1 MEICCKNILLESTN
15 SIEHTVNR
23 RLLNNT
29 GLVKYL
35 VWFMMFNV
43 TQQYFSYIVAVSF
56 IGG

>member
-43 TQQYFSYIVAVSF
+43 TRQYFSYIVAVSF